1 MKITQV
7 ESIVL
12 QTTIEPFGY
21 SQMWFEKRG
30 ASLVRISTDEGIT
43 GWGEC
48 YGPGACHKGII
59 EKLFAPML
67 LGKDPTNIG
76 VLWEYMY
83 NQSRDY
89 GQKGVLI
96 SALSGIDIA
105 LWDIFGKALGQPVCK
120 LIGGIR
126 RERIKAYATG
136 MYFKKTA
143 GAAEALAREAEG
155 YVKIGFSAVKMK
167 LGQGED
173 TDAACVKA
181 VRKAIGADITLMVD
195 ANHAY
200 NSTRAL
206 RVAHSIAE
214 HNIYWLEE
222 PVPPEDVDG
231 YLEVKTRGPIPVA
244 GGECEFTRFG
254 FKELLSRRA
263 VDYVQPDTCTTGGIS
278 EVLKIIALASVY
290 NIQYI
295 PHVWGSSIA
304 LATALHVLAALPD
317 FPLSLDPVE
326 PMLEFDRTENPF
338 RTGLALN
345 PIEQKNG
352 YVSVPM
358 GPGLGIDIDE
368 KLIERYRIA

>member
-1 MKITQV
+1 MKITRV

-21 SQMWFEKRG
+21 SQLWYDKRG

-48 YGPGACHKGII
+48 YGPGECHKGII
-59 EKLFAPML
+59 ETLFAPML
-67 LGKDPTNIG
+67 VGKDPTDVG

-83 NQSRDY
+83 NRSRDY
-89 GQKGVLI
+89 GQKGVLV

-105 LWDIFGKALGQPVCK
+105 LWDIFGKWLGQPICK
-120 LIGGIR
+120 LIGGVR
-126 RERIKAYATG
+126 RDTIKAYATG
-136 MYFKKTA
+136 MYFKKTDDPA
-143 GAAEALAREAEG
+143 GALAAEAER
-155 YVKIGFSAVKMK
+155 YVKMGFSAVKMK

-173 TDAACVKA
+173 TDIACVRA
-181 VRKAIGADITLMVD
+181 VRKAIGPDIRLMVD
-195 ANHAY
+195 ANHAF

-206 RVAHSIAE
+206 RMANAIADQ
-214 HNIYWLEE
+214 NIHWFEE
-222 PVPPEDVDG
+222 PVPPEDIDG
-231 YLEVKTRGPIPVA
+231 YVEVKARSPIPVA

-278 EVLKIIALASVY
+278 EALKIITLASIY
-290 NIQYI
+290 NVQYM

-317 FPLSLDPVE
+317 FPLSLDPTE

-338 RTGLALN
+338 RTFLSRE

-352 YVSVPM
+352 YVDVPM

-368 KLIERYRIA
+368 GIIERYRIA